1 MMPAKLATSGFLKI
15 KIFWNKGY
23 DIIILDYHV
32 TNKSLSRD
40 SNYTV
45 DLVMWPKFG
54 YSSISVREV
63 IMISILQE
71 FDQKN
76 PFFEGWY
83 WFKFNNLWPA
93 IGMIFLQGKNW

>member
-1 MMPAKLATSGFLKI
+1 MMSAKLATPGFLKI

-45 DLVMWPKFG
+45 EFG
-54 YSSISVREV
+54 YSSISITEV
-63 IMISILQE
+63 IMISILQG
-71 FDQKN
+71 FDHKI